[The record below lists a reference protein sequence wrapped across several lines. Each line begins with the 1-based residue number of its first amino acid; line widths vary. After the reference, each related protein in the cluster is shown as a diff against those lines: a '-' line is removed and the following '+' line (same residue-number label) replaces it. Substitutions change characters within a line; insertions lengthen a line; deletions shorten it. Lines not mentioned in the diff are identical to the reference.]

1 MVDRTG
7 APGAGAGAGPGLT
20 DDPTGRVFDALADPN
35 RRYVVEALAERGTAT
50 ATELASEL
58 NVSRQAVAK
67 HFAALS
73 DAGLVESR
81 REGRE
86 TRYEL
91 TPQPL
96 AGALDWMADVG
107 GKWDARLRRLHDHL
121 SGGSRSGGGGARRR
135 G

>member
-1 MVDRTG
+1 VT
-7 APGAGAGAGPGLT
+7 
-20 DDPTGRVFDALADPN
+20 DPTGRVFDALADPS
-35 RRYVVEALAERGTAT
+35 RRYVVEALAQRGTAT
-50 ATELASEL
+50 ATELAGEL
-58 NVSRQAVAK
+58 QVSRQAVAK

-73 DAGLVESR
+73 EAGLVESR

-96 AGALDWMADVG
+96 AAALDWMAGVG
-107 GKWDARLRRLHDHL
+107 GAWDARLDSLRRHL
-121 SGGSRSGGGGARRR
+121 TRGSRTDGAGGARRGTR

>member
-1 MVDRTG
+1 MKDRTG
-7 APGAGAGAGPGLT
+7 P
-20 DDPTGRVFDALADPN
+20 VFNALADPN
-35 RRYVVEALAERGTAT
+35 RRYVVEALAQRGTAT
-50 ATELASEL
+50 ATELAAEL

-91 TPQPL
+91 TPEPL
-96 AGALDWMADVG
+96 GAALDWMADVG
-107 GKWDARLRRLHDHL
+107 GAWDRRLASLHRHL
-121 SGGSRSGGGGARRR
+121 TGGSRKRGGGARPR

>member
-1 MVDRTG
+1 MT
-7 APGAGAGAGPGLT
+7 
-20 DDPTGRVFDALADPN
+20 DPTGRVFDALADPS
-35 RRYVVEALAERGTAT
+35 RRYVVEALAQRGTAT
-50 ATELASEL
+50 ATELAGEL
-58 NVSRQAVAK
+58 QVSRQAVAK

-73 DAGLVESR
+73 EAGLVESR

-96 AGALDWMADVG
+96 AAALDWMAGVG
-107 GKWDARLRRLHDHL
+107 GAWDARLDRLRRHL
-121 SGGSRSGGGGARRR
+121 IRGSRTDGAGGARRGTR